1 MKNNRDAVF
10 AKCQYIRLAAELSAV
25 DEALLANA
33 PLEVDEEDNLGKK
46 IVKRTKNALFREVKT
61 KELSEKKEK
70 ILANIAAFKAENP
83 KIDTEKL
90 TDEDF
95 TKNVTARFKRDKFDV
110 NRELLGVSIILD
122 GDYEY
127 VLADEGL
134 KKLSALLYE
143 DEEALFEIKK
153 NLEKLYTSIRKMP
166 FPSKQNALL
175 YGISAAI
182 LGVYAAAV
190 AGIGAA
196 VGVSAAVGA
205 TNAGLVS
212 LYACLAGGALVGAT
226 YITLNETKR
235 RKIKDEFAKLSLD
248 ESASLLAIRCHIIS
262 MLKKNSEDKH
272 VKDEISD
279 LLTLTDDLRA
289 DVSYELFVENED
301 VENNKAKLGMFH
313 NFDNALTEILA

>member
-1 MKNNRDAVF
+1 MKNKRDTVF
-10 AKCQYIRLAAELSAV
+10 AKCQYIRLSAELSAI

-33 PLEVDEEDNLGKK
+33 PLEVGEEDNIGEK
-46 IVKRTKNALFREVKT
+46 IIKRTKNALFRDAKT
-61 KELSEKKEK
+61 KDLSEKKEK
-70 ILANIAAFKAENP
+70 IIANIEAFKAENP
-83 KIDTEKL
+83 KVDTEKV

-95 TKNVTARFKRDKFDV
+95 LKNVTALFKRDKFDV

-134 KKLSALLYE
+134 KKLSTLLYE
-143 DEEALFEIKK
+143 DGEALFEIKRD
-153 NLEKLYTSIRKMP
+153 LEKLYTSIRKKP
-166 FPSKQNALL
+166 FPSKQNAIL

-205 TNAGLVS
+205 ANAGLVS

-235 RKIKDEFAKLSLD
+235 RKIKDEFAKLTLD

-262 MLKKNSEDKH
+262 KLKKSADDKH

-279 LLTLTDDLRA
+279 LLALTDDLRS

-313 NFDNALTEILA
+313 NFDIALTEILA

>member
-10 AKCQYIRLAAELSAV
+10 AKCQYIRLSAELSAI

-33 PLEVDEEDNLGKK
+33 PLEVGEEDNIGEK
-46 IVKRTKNALFREVKT
+46 IIKRTKNVLFRDTKT
-61 KELSEKKEK
+61 KELTEKKEK
-70 ILANIAAFKAENP
+70 IIANIEAFKAENP
-83 KIDTEKL
+83 KVDTEKL
-90 TDEDF
+90 SEEDF
-95 TKNVTARFKRDKFDV
+95 LKNVTALFKRDKFDV
-110 NRELLGVSIILD
+110 NRELLGISIILD

-134 KKLSALLYE
+134 KKLSTLLYE
-143 DEEALFEIKK
+143 DEEALFGIKR
-153 NLEKLYTSIRKMP
+153 NLEKLYTSIRKKP
-166 FPSKQNALL
+166 FPTKQNAIL

-262 MLKKNSEDKH
+262 MLKNNSEDKH

-279 LLTLTDDLRA
+279 LLALTDDLRA

-301 VENNKAKLGMFH
+301 VDNNKAKLGMFH